1 MPGQW
6 YGLKEIEER
15 FRKRYLDVIFNPGVK
30 EKFVKRS
37 QVIGYLRKKLDTEGF
52 LEVETPMLQPLPGGA
67 KAKPFITRHNAL
79 SCDFYLR
86 IAPELYLKRLLVAGF
101 EKIFEIGRNFR
112 NEGVDRDHNPEFTML
127 ELYWAYQDWQG
138 LMDFTE
144 NLLKKLIGAG
154 KTKWPRIAFAD
165 SFKKYAK
172 IDVNKLKNDEI
183 DDVFKK
189 KSVQKSSI
197 RLLSLIIRKV
207 FRRWRKVAPIIQI

>member
-1 MPGQW
+1 
-6 YGLKEIEER
+6 
-15 FRKRYLDVIFNPGVK
+15 
-30 EKFVKRS
+30 
-37 QVIGYLRKKLDTEGF
+37 
-52 LEVETPMLQPLPGGA
+52 
-67 KAKPFITRHNAL
+67 
-79 SCDFYLR
+79 
-86 IAPELYLKRLLVAGF
+86 
-101 EKIFEIGRNFR
+101 
-112 NEGVDRDHNPEFTML
+112 ML

-197 RLLSLIIRKV
+197 RLLSPIIRKV